1 MKRVLV
7 YKTLCYRYDV
17 PDIIVEVLRKI
28 DGDDDCDITQHPLAI
43 EFFDHM
49 AEHCM
54 GVIDLSTDV
63 VPEATEISIIGK
75 VE

>member
-7 YKTLCYRYDV
+7 YKTLVYRYDV
-17 PDIIVEVLRKI
+17 PDIIVEVLSKI
-28 DGDDDCDITQHPLAI
+28 DGDDDCGIIQHPLAI

-54 GVIDLSTDV
+54 GIIDLGTDV
-63 VPEATEISIIGK
+63 ASEETEISIIGE
-75 VE
+75 VN